1 MHSETD
7 RPAVTFPN
15 GSGKKKKRELKQFFQ
30 TVPMKPYSCYRRLF
44 IDANSSPKPK
54 SESRILFFFF
64 LGKMRVK
71 IKYKNKSQSKKPI
84 KPLQALAE
92 LHSHRH
98 QINLKARIFQLDTEK
113 SEECPLWNVHCT
125 LRVKQQYNKTLLT
138 YKFFR
143 SWKFWGAYLLF
154 SREQAECRP

>member
-1 MHSETD
+1 MLTAPQSQNL
-7 RPAVTFPN
+7 RA
-15 GSGKKKKRELKQFFQ
+15 G
-30 TVPMKPYSCYRRLF
+30 YY
-44 IDANSSPKPK
+44 
-54 SESRILFFFF
+54 FFFF

-113 SEECPLWNVHCT
+113 SEECPL
-125 LRVKQQYNKTLLT
+125 
-138 YKFFR
+138 
-143 SWKFWGAYLLF
+143 
-154 SREQAECRP
+154 